1 MRIPRIFTELSLCC
15 DSTVVLDGS
24 AARHLSSALRMK
36 AGQEITLFNGQ
47 GGEYAAELTEVGK
60 SKVAAKIVEH
70 RDIDRES
77 ALKLHLVI
85 GV

>member
-15 DSTVVLDGS
+15 DSTAVLDGS

-36 AGQEITLFNGQ
+36 VGQEITLFNGQ

-60 SKVAAKIVEH
+60 NQVAAKV
-70 RDIDRES
+70 
-77 ALKLHLVI
+77 V
-85 GV
+85 